1 MIWKNYQ
8 TCLMLTIKCLQYY
21 VKLNWSYS
29 NLDVKKL
36 DFGFQIKWNG
46 KKPFQS
52 NWADHLR
59 EKREYVSTD
68 TLRFIY
74 YAIFD
79 SLLNHF

>member
-1 MIWKNYQ
+1 
-8 TCLMLTIKCLQYY
+8 MLAILLQ
-21 VKLNWSYS
+21 LNWSYS

-52 NWADHLR
+52 KWGDHLR
-59 EKREYVSTD
+59 ERREYVSTN
-68 TLRFIY
+68 TFSFIY